1 MRITAAVVDELHGPF
16 VVREV
21 DIDDPGPGDVLVKV
35 AATGFCHTD
44 GIARD
49 GDLPF
54 PLPGVLGHEGAGT
67 VVAVGEGVTGV
78 REGQDVVLGWPW
90 CGDCRNCLAGEP
102 RYCLRMGELVAG
114 GRGLDGAPA
123 LPSTDG
129 TPLSSHL
136 LAQAAFRPYP
146 MT

>member
-1 MRITAAVVDELHGPF
+1 MKITAAVVEELHGPF
-16 VVREV
+16 VVREAEL
-21 DIDDPGPGDVLVKV
+21 DEPSPGDVLVKV

-67 VVAVGEGVTGV
+67 VVAVGDGVTGV
-78 REGQDVVLGWPW
+78 REGQDVVLGWPS
-90 CGDCRNCLAGEP
+90 CGACRNCQAGEP

-114 GRGLDGAPA
+114 GTASRGRRPCGALTVLRWPA
-123 LPSTDG
+123 T
-129 TPLSSHL
+129 SSGSRRS
-136 LAQAAFRPYP
+136 APTR
-146 MT
+146 